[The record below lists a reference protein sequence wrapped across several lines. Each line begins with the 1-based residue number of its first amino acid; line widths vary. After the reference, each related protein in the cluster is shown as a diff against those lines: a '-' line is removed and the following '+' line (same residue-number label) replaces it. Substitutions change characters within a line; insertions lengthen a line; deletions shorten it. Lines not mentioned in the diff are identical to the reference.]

1 MPYKNDLTDFIVY
14 SHTCFYYPR
23 ITSRGWQRP
32 RPSPRLK
39 PLARLSAVDTSGNAV
54 CPGGFSYVSLHLQ
67 VKAWRGIK
75 VVQDGRICIKDCSIL
90 EIGRQEDERQSLNR
104 CSRKPGERWG
114 GIPSTSKGV
123 LRFYVMFPGRIKDNK
138 NPLSGR
144 TGLLEMW
151 IP

>member
-1 MPYKNDLTDFIVY
+1 MIRKKLAAPKMAYNSV
-14 SHTCFYYPR
+14 
-23 ITSRGWQRP
+23 QAVRP
-32 RPSPRLK
+32 G
-39 PLARLSAVDTSGNAV
+39 RLS
-54 CPGGFSYVSLHLQ
+54 YVPSHLQ
-67 VKAWRGIK
+67 VKAWWGIK
-75 VVQDGRICIKDCSIL
+75 VVRNGGICIKDCSIL

-144 TGLLEMW
+144 TGLLEM
-151 IP
+151 

>member
-1 MPYKNDLTDFIVY
+1 MPYKNDLKDFIVY

-23 ITSRGWQRP
+23 ITSRGWQRT

-54 CPGGFSYVSLHLQ
+54 CPGGLSYVSLHLH

-104 CSRKPGERWG
+104 CSRIPGERCK
-114 GIPSTSKGV
+114 IPAVWQRFLNECLFIGSLAV
-123 LRFYVMFPGRIKDNK
+123 FYVCHDVFDLTIEN
-138 NPLSGR
+138 L
-144 TGLLEMW
+144 T
-151 IP
+151 